1 MDRLS
6 SPSATKR
13 IVESHGFKF
22 SKSLG
27 QNFLIDSNVVDNIV
41 EGAQIGPDD
50 YVIEVG
56 PGIGTLTREISKR
69 AKNVIAV
76 EIDKNLIPILGKTLS
91 DLENVE
97 LINEDILK
105 MDIKKVIDEKFEG
118 KRVKLI
124 ANLPYYIT
132 TPIVMRFIEEEI
144 PVSSIVV
151 MIQKEVAD
159 RMNASP
165 STKEYGSLSVA
176 VQYYCETEIVTN
188 VPKTVFIPQPKV
200 DSTVI
205 RLDVLENPRIKVMD
219 KKLFFKVVKGAF
231 SKRRKTILNCLGS
244 YDMGMPKE
252 DIKRI
257 LQSAG
262 IDPVR
267 RGETLSIDEFATL
280 ANEFYEFIQ
289 TGA

>member
-13 IVESHGFKF
+13 IVEKHGFKF

-41 EGAQIGPDD
+41 EGANIGPEDF
-50 YVIEVG
+50 VIEVG
-56 PGIGTLTREISKR
+56 PGIGTLTREIAKR
-69 AKNVIAV
+69 AKKVIAV
-76 EIDKNLIPILGKTLS
+76 EIDKSLIPILENTLS

-105 MDIKKVIDEKFEG
+105 MDVKKVIDEKLEG

-159 RMNASP
+159 RMNAVP
-165 STKEYGSLSVA
+165 STKDYGSLSVA

-205 RLDVLENPRIKVMD
+205 RLDVLENPKIKVVD

-244 YDMGMPKE
+244 YDMGVSKE

-257 LQSAG
+257 LESAG

-267 RGETLSIDEFATL
+267 RGETLSIDEFARL
-280 ANEFYEFIQ
+280 SNEFYKFIR
-289 TGA
+289 TEA

>member
-41 EGAQIGPDD
+41 EGANIGPED

-56 PGIGTLTREISKR
+56 PGIGTLTREIAKR
-69 AKNVIAV
+69 AKKVIAV

-105 MDIKKVIDEKFEG
+105 MDVKKVIDEKLEG

-144 PVSSIVV
+144 PVSAIVV

-252 DIKRI
+252 DIKII

-280 ANEFYEFIQ
+280 ANEFYKFIQ

>member
-13 IVESHGFKF
+13 IVEKHGFKF

-41 EGAQIGPDD
+41 EGANIGPEDF
-50 YVIEVG
+50 VIEVG
-56 PGIGTLTREISKR
+56 PGIGTLTREIAKR
-69 AKNVIAV
+69 AKKVIAV
-76 EIDKNLIPILGKTLS
+76 EIDKSLIPILENTLS
-91 DLENVE
+91 DVENVE

-105 MDIKKVIDEKFEG
+105 MDIKKVIDEKLEG

-159 RMNASP
+159 RMNAVP
-165 STKEYGSLSVA
+165 STKDYGSLSVA

-205 RLDVLENPRIKVMD
+205 RLDVLENPKIKVVD

-244 YDMGMPKE
+244 YDMGVSKE

-257 LQSAG
+257 LESAG

-267 RGETLSIDEFATL
+267 RGETLSIDEFARL
-280 ANEFYEFIQ
+280 SNEFYKFIQ
-289 TGA
+289 TEA

>member
-13 IVESHGFKF
+13 IVEKHGFKF

-41 EGAQIGPDD
+41 EGANIGPEDF
-50 YVIEVG
+50 VIEVG
-56 PGIGTLTREISKR
+56 PGIGTLTREIAKR

-76 EIDKNLIPILGKTLS
+76 EIDKSLIPILENTLS
-91 DLENVE
+91 DVENVE

-105 MDIKKVIDEKFEG
+105 MDIKKVIDEKLEG

-159 RMNASP
+159 RMNAVP
-165 STKEYGSLSVA
+165 STKDYGSLSVA

-205 RLDVLENPRIKVMD
+205 RLDVLENPKIKVVD

-244 YDMGMPKE
+244 YDMGVSKE

-257 LQSAG
+257 LESAG

-267 RGETLSIDEFATL
+267 RGETLSIDEFARL
-280 ANEFYEFIQ
+280 SNEFYKFIQ
-289 TGA
+289 TEA